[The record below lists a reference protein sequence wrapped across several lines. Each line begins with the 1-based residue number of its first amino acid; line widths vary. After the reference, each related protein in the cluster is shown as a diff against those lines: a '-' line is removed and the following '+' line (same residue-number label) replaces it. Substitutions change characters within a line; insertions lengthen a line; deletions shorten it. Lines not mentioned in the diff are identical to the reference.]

1 MSDYTLV
8 LPNIFI
14 GNAAAS
20 KDLQFFKT
28 YKVTHVINLTEKE
41 SNYFENHDSINNVKY
56 LHIALSDTCSTNIS
70 YHFSQTNKF
79 ISMCMSDN
87 KHVLLIHCKCGVS
100 RSSTILLAWLVGVK
114 KLTVSNALS
123 QIKCKRRRI
132 RPNVGFFLQ
141 LLKLEKQISNATTV
155 GEKLKWKPSLLPHK
169 YCELPEETWL
179 LMMKISSSDE
189 LPTEI
194 NEKQFKLLRKI
205 AFRGRKK
212 KIKGK
217 TAY

>member
-79 ISMCMSDN
+79 ISMCQYEHYPFEQPLHEIYKSEY
-87 KHVLLIHCKCGVS
+87 C
-100 RSSTILLAWLVGVK
+100 
-114 KLTVSNALS
+114 LS
-123 QIKCKRRRI
+123 
-132 RPNVGFFLQ
+132 PL
-141 LLKLEKQISNATTV
+141 
-155 GEKLKWKPSLLPHK
+155 PSLAVHITNVNSVFGLSP
-169 YCELPEETWL
+169 L
-179 LMMKISSSDE
+179 LVKSVI
-189 LPTEI
+189 PP
-194 NEKQFKLLRKI
+194 
-205 AFRGRKK
+205 
-212 KIKGK
+212 
-217 TAY
+217 Y